1 MRKRIALLLALVG
14 ATAGAQQPTSPRRTV
29 VVEERA
35 AADSDVATI
44 DGVMRAFYDVIS
56 GPKGQP
62 RQWARDRS
70 LYVKDIRFY
79 PMGMRAGKPALSI
92 MGHQQYVDQVDS
104 SFVANGFTERETLRC
119 TRRFGNLAQVWS
131 AYEEFTADLPAGREP
146 GRGVNA
152 LQLHWD
158 GARWWI
164 TSVSWDS
171 ERPGNKTP
179 ADVGSLCKEM
189 GS

>member
-1 MRKRIALLLALVG
+1 MAMVLAL
-14 ATAGAQQPTSPRRTV
+14 TASTASAQQPTSPRRTV

-35 AADSDVATI
+35 AADSDVVTI

-79 PMGMRAGKPALSI
+79 PMTERAGKPVMSAMS
-92 MGHQQYVDQVDS
+92 HQQYVDQVDAG
-104 SFVANGFTERETLRC
+104 FVANGFMERETARC

-131 AYEEFTADLPAGREP
+131 AYEEWTADPASAREP

-164 TSVSWDS
+164 TAVSWDS
-171 ERPGNKTP
+171 ERPGNRAPTSV
-179 ADVGSLCKEM
+179 AALCQ
-189 GS
+189 